1 VTAFPKT
8 CAAAGYA
15 ARHGP
20 GELARARATLLLA
33 RLDACEDFL
42 PDGDVPAARRGL
54 LRDLVLAAR
63 DRAGPAWLAA
73 TGDDPDIAAFTAL
86 QAAPVPAAPAELDEI
101 ISRVLWA
108 RFAPPGGAARPGPAP
123 GPGKAG
129 TP

>member
-1 VTAFPKT
+1 MTAFPKT
-8 CAAAGYA
+8 RAAAGYA

-63 DRAGPAWLAA
+63 DLAGPAWLAA
-73 TGDDPDIAAFTAL
+73 TGGDPDMACDEDWYRILSHSTRSGRS
-86 QAAPVPAAPAELDEI
+86 PA
-101 ISRVLWA
+101 V
-108 RFAPPGGAARPGPAP
+108 GGRLVVR
-123 GPGKAG
+123 
-129 TP
+129 